1 MGINESST
9 RDSRP
14 LLPGGVAATRR
25 SIRRRG
31 GFMGIGVAAALWLTG
46 VVLSWFLPGAIG
58 GAFSFLTMVM
68 ALPVMPILGMP
79 AAGGGQ
85 RLLLAVALSAVI
97 WWFIGQTVAARVSKR
112 PVVGWRE
119 WAKEFVV
126 LGLGLWI
133 GAAGALMIGA
143 LALGGL

>member
-1 MGINESST
+1 
-9 RDSRP
+9 
-14 LLPGGVAATRR
+14 
-25 SIRRRG
+25 
-31 GFMGIGVAAALWLTG
+31 MGIGVAASLWLSG
-46 VVLSWFLPGAIG
+46 VVLSLFLPGTIG

-85 RLLLAVALSAVI
+85 RLLVAVALSSVI

-119 WAKEFVV
+119 WAKEFAV

-133 GAAGALMIGA
+133 GAAGALIIGA

>member
-1 MGINESST
+1 
-9 RDSRP
+9 
-14 LLPGGVAATRR
+14 
-25 SIRRRG
+25 
-31 GFMGIGVAAALWLTG
+31 MGIGVATGLWLFG
-46 VVLSWFLPGAIG
+46 FVFSWFLPGTIG
-58 GAFSFLTMVM
+58 GVFSFLTMVM

-85 RLLLAVALSAVI
+85 RLLIAVALSAVI

-112 PVVGWRE
+112 PVVGWRD
-119 WAKEFVV
+119 WAKEFAV

-133 GAAGALMIGA
+133 GAAGALIIGA

>member
-1 MGINESST
+1 MGIA
-9 RDSRP
+9 
-14 LLPGGVAATRR
+14 VA
-25 SIRRRG
+25 SG
-31 GFMGIGVAAALWLTG
+31 LWLSG
-46 VVLSWFLPGAIG
+46 VVLSWFLPGTIG
-58 GAFSFLTMVM
+58 GAFSFMTMVM

-85 RLLLAVALSAVI
+85 RLLVAIALSAVI

-119 WAKEFVV
+119 WIREFVV

-133 GAAGALMIGA
+133 GAAGALIVGA
-143 LALGGL
+143 LALGAF

>member
-1 MGINESST
+1 
-9 RDSRP
+9 
-14 LLPGGVAATRR
+14 
-25 SIRRRG
+25 
-31 GFMGIGVAAALWLTG
+31 MGIGGAASLWLSG
-46 VVLSWFLPGAIG
+46 VVLSWFLPGTIG

-85 RLLLAVALSAVI
+85 RLLIAVALSSVI

-119 WAKEFVV
+119 WAKEFAV

-133 GAAGALMIGA
+133 GAAGALIIGA